1 MKYESVAALLIDIR
15 KKIIKAECFCIF
27 ARKMKISNQNAHR
40 LFFSSHFPFRCFF
53 MQLHGNFPLCNKC
66 CKIWIKK
73 TYPCTK
79 ITRAPSPPPLTLFD
93 TQPASFLLY
102 IPCRWRWRCPVP
114 QGLNP
119 VVSSQLLPLSDSST
133 QSSNYLTG
141 PSCALE
147 FKSVCLIIAAFQTP
161 RGTASRGFNENPNL
175 GTGLPLLGCHTEDH

>member
-1 MKYESVAALLIDIR
+1 MLTDYFSVV
-15 KKIIKAECFCIF
+15 
-27 ARKMKISNQNAHR
+27 ISP
-40 LFFSSHFPFRCFF
+40 LGVSSCSF
-53 MQLHGNFPLCNKC
+53 MATFLCATSVVKFEF
-66 CKIWIKK
+66 KK

-79 ITRAPSPPPLTLFD
+79 ITHTCSVSPPLTLFD

-175 GTGLPLLGCHTEDH
+175 GTGLPLLGYHTEDH